1 VTPKFERGSEDVH
14 AFYKRWFE
22 TDGAPYWSF
31 WENIRSWW
39 EVRELPN
46 VMLIHFNDMK
56 RDLPGSIRRI
66 AAFLDIAVD
75 ETVFPKIVEHC
86 GFDYMKAHA
95 ETVAPLG
102 GVLWEGGAQTFVNK
116 GTNGRWQGILTAAEV
131 AAYQAKAMAELGA
144 DCARWLAM
152 GEAR

>member
-1 VTPKFERGSEDVH
+1 
-14 AFYKRWFE
+14 
-22 TDGAPYWSF
+22 
-31 WENIRSWW
+31 
-39 EVRELPN
+39 
-46 VMLIHFNDMK
+46 MLIHFNDMK

-75 ETVFPKIVEHC
+75 ERTFPKIVDHC

-102 GVLWEGGAQTFVNK
+102 GVLWQGGAQTFVNK
-116 GTNGRWQGILTAAEV
+116 GTNGRWQGTLTAAEV
-131 AAYQAKAMAELGA
+131 AAYQAKAMAELGP